1 VFGVP
6 FDVVPFKANPT
17 GQAPK
22 PKERNSVYALPS
34 KAQYEI
40 TFPRVEGYTQAIR
53 NRVTVDF
60 ATIAPLA
67 LDPMRIPPE
76 VEMKATVPSNQG
88 RHRLTGPGKLENVTL
103 NPYREGRR
111 LQELAFDMAG
121 SLTKRYVEQPT
132 CEAPPH
138 VLFPQLAKIVQRYL
152 DEKLKPAKPAEKVDA
167 FLSPY
172 YGWIIERLAEAI
184 QPDKSLG
191 EAPEVPIYESNRG
204 PGTTADV
211 DFSTSRDVREVVHC
225 HLNYAVSDTQR
236 WEQSAAYRIDRHQ
249 AVAAFVKN
257 AGLGFAIPYLY
268 NGQPHD
274 YVPDFIVRLHDEQS
288 TNLIIETKGYD
299 PLADFKKQ
307 AAERWVAAVNAD
319 GTYGHWEYRLARSV
333 AKVDEI
339 LDEFSSEQFV
349 L

>member
-1 VFGVP
+1 
-6 FDVVPFKANPT
+6 
-17 GQAPK
+17 
-22 PKERNSVYALPS
+22 
-34 KAQYEI
+34 
-40 TFPRVEGYTQAIR
+40 
-53 NRVTVDF
+53 
-60 ATIAPLA
+60 IAPLA

-132 CEAPPH
+132 CEAPH

-211 DFSTSRDVREVVHC
+211 DFSTSRDVRE
-225 HLNYAVSDTQR
+225 
-236 WEQSAAYRIDRHQ
+236 
-249 AVAAFVKN
+249 
-257 AGLGFAIPYLY
+257 
-268 NGQPHD
+268 
-274 YVPDFIVRLHDEQS
+274 
-288 TNLIIETKGYD
+288 
-299 PLADFKKQ
+299 
-307 AAERWVAAVNAD
+307 
-319 GTYGHWEYRLARSV
+319 
-333 AKVDEI
+333 
-339 LDEFSSEQFV
+339 
-349 L
+349 